1 MALQPD
7 KFNEEWQKLI
17 DYLNAPKILAKRTS

>member
-1 MALQPD
+1 MSLQPD

-17 DYLNAPKILAKRTS
+17 DYINAPKTLAKRTS